1 MTEKRTRK
9 PKAKAAPKPPSAA
22 DLYKPNRLAPMRIYS
37 GFTHDENA
45 REVAKQILAPELAAY
60 RVIGAAEGNTNTGG
74 QMDGAGM
81 LAELRSIQKAV
92 NAGDLSTAEAMLISQ
107 AVSLQTLSMR
117 MIERATAQEWMP
129 QFETYMRLGLKAQ
142 RQSCLTIEALGAL
155 KHGPAIMARLA
166 QVNVAHG
173 PQQVNNAPPA
183 PALPTPDP
191 AAAAAVITG
200 EKLGE
205 PAPLLAAPVTDK
217 TEKI

>member
-1 MTEKRTRK
+1 MTTKRTRK
-9 PKAKAAPKPPSAA
+9 TIAKAQAKPPAVP
-22 DLYKPNRLAPMRIYS
+22 DYKPNRAFPVVLQQGDTQAQ
-37 GFTHDENA
+37 HA
-45 REVAKQILAPELAAY
+45 RNVAKQILAPEAATL
-60 RVIGAAEGNTNTGG
+60 RVLSCAEGKSPLGERI
-74 QMDGAGM
+74 DGAGVLEEM
-81 LAELRSIQKAV
+81 RSIQKAV
-92 NAGDLSTAEAMLISQ
+92 NAGDLASAEAMLIAQ
-107 AVSLQTLSMR
+107 AIALQSLSVN
-117 MIERATAQEWMP
+117 MIERATAQQWMP

-142 RQSCLTIEALGAL
+142 RQSCLAIEALGAL
-155 KHGPAIMARLA
+155 KHGPAIMARNA

-191 AAAAAVITG
+191 AAASAVTTG

>member
-1 MTEKRTRK
+1 
-9 PKAKAAPKPPSAA
+9 
-22 DLYKPNRLAPMRIYS
+22 
-37 GFTHDENA
+37 
-45 REVAKQILAPELAAY
+45 
-60 RVIGAAEGNTNTGG
+60 
-74 QMDGAGM
+74 
-81 LAELRSIQKAV
+81 RSIQKAV
-92 NAGDLSTAEAMLISQ
+92 NAGDLSTAEAMLMSQ

-117 MIERATAQEWMP
+117 MIEKATAQEWMP
-129 QFETYMRLGLKAQ
+129 QFETFMKLGLKAQ
-142 RQSCLTIEALGAL
+142 RQSCLTIEALGAI

-191 AAAAAVITG
+191 ASAAAVITA
-200 EKLGE
+200 EEQGE